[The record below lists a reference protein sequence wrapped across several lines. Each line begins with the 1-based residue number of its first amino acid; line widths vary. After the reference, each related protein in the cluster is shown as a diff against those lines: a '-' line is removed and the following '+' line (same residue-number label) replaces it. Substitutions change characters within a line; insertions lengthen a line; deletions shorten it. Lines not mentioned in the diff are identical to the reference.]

1 MDFKMNKSEREEVI
15 KMVENGSLKPN
26 VSHDSLLIHLP
37 KEYEHLSK
45 GGGEIIVEK
54 TGGSYTIFF
63 FTYRGILD
71 NFSGFV
77 YSPNDK
83 RPSKNDFGGDFKE
96 IKRYCENWYWVGSY

>member
-45 GGGEIIVEK
+45 GGGK
-54 TGGSYTIFF
+54 
-63 FTYRGILD
+63 LL
-71 NFSGFV
+71 
-77 YSPNDK
+77 
-83 RPSKNDFGGDFKE
+83 
-96 IKRYCENWYWVGSY
+96 